1 MSAHGKLDQ
10 PEGGAVSGSP
20 DRNPS
25 LEGGRRCSSVCGV
38 IFQESVDTLILGAL
52 STSLGVV
59 LILVPL
65 LDTMG
70 SGVRIDLP
78 LSTYLALVPIGA
90 SLGVIGIVRAR
101 MMNRFTSPLSTLGT
115 LLCFLPAAPQ
125 ILESVG
131 IYILIVASFAIAFCG
146 WVLIQKL
153 VRLVF
158 SKRESDNADSEERDV
173 AEY

>member
-10 PEGGAVSGSP
+10 PEGGRVFGRP
-20 DRNPS
+20 DRHPS

-38 IFQESVDTLILGAL
+38 IFQESLDTLILGAL

-65 LDTMG
+65 LDEIG
-70 SGVRIDLP
+70 SSVRIDLP

-101 MMNRFTSPLSTLGT
+101 MMNRFTSPLSTLGA
-115 LLCFLPAAPQ
+115 LLCLLPAAPQ
-125 ILESVG
+125 ILESVE
-131 IYILIVASFAIAFCG
+131 IYILIVVSFAIAFYG
-146 WVLIQKL
+146 SVLVQKL
-153 VRLVF
+153 VWLVV
-158 SKRESDNADSEERDV
+158 SKREADDEDSDENDL

>member
-10 PEGGAVSGSP
+10 SEGGAVSGSP
-20 DRNPS
+20 DRHPS

-38 IFQESVDTLILGAL
+38 IFQESLDTLILGAL

-70 SGVRIDLP
+70 SGIRIDLP

-101 MMNRFTSPLSTLGT
+101 MMNRFTSPLSTLGA
-115 LLCFLPAAPQ
+115 LLCFLPVTPQ

-131 IYILIVASFAIAFCG
+131 IYILIVASFAMAFYG
-146 WVLIQKL
+146 SVLIQKL
-153 VRLVF
+153 VRLVV
-158 SKRESDNADSEERDV
+158 SKRESDDEDSEESDR